1 MEHTTVMKTEEW
13 FDENGWLLKELPEE
27 CVKACHHSGQCD
39 EDVEYWQ
46 KKLDFRVPRDK
57 AQEWLRKY
65 GAWTQEE
72 LQEKT
77 DEELAQVVLWL
88 ACGDIQES
96 GEWFG
101 LV

>member
-1 MEHTTVMKTEEW
+1 MKTEEW
-13 FDENGWLLKELPEE
+13 FDENGWLLKELPGE
-27 CVKACHHSGQCD
+27 CVKACHHPGSCD

-46 KKLDFRVPRDK
+46 KKLGFVVPRRK
-57 AQEWLRKY
+57 AQEWLWEY
-65 GAWTQEE
+65 GAWTPKE
-72 LQEKT
+72 LRDKT
-77 DEELAQVVLWL
+77 DVEPAQAVLWL